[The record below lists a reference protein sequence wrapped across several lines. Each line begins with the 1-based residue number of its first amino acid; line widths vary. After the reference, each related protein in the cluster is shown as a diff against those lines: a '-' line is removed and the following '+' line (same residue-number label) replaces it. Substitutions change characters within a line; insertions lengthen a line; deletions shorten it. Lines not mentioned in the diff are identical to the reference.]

1 MHYIMRYKRNR
12 LKYEAALDFHEQLV
26 SQREALFQ
34 RTQPQAIQIKADKI
48 MGSGSG
54 NPLEDYAIRSQ
65 QLDERIKKAAKLVWQ
80 RRNLL
85 KRAESDLRASKGT
98 WDWIFVYHYLENRKI
113 SWIAMRMGYSERQV
127 YRILQKIQ
135 DVSKCQ

>member
-98 WDWIFVYHYLENRKI
+98 WDRIFVYHYLENRKI
-113 SWIAMRMGYSERQV
+113 PWIAMRIGYSERQV

>member
-98 WDWIFVYHYLENRKI
+98 WDRIFVYHYLENRKI
-113 SWIAMRMGYSERQV
+113 PWIAMRMGYSERQV

>member
-34 RTQPQAIQIKADKI
+34 RTQPQAIQIKEDKI

-98 WDWIFVYHYLENRKI
+98 WDRIFVYHYLENRKI